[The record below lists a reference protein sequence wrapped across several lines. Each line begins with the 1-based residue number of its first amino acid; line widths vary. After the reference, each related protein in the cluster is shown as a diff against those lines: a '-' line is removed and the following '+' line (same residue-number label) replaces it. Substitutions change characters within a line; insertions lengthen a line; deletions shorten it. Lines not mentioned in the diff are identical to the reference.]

1 MDIAGEYRIPAARA
15 AVWAALNDPQ
25 VLARCIPG
33 CKELEQASPEEMKA
47 RVALKIGPVSATFAG
62 TVRLED
68 VRPPEGYTLV
78 GQGNGG
84 MAGFAKGRAAG
95 SLAEEG
101 AETLLTYTA
110 KAAIGGKIA
119 TLGGCLMQ
127 STSRK
132 LADEFFGK
140 FAAEFGP
147 TEDAAARDPDG
158 APVAESLA
166 DRS

>member
-1 MDIAGEYRIPAARA
+1 MDIAGEYRIPVARE
-15 AVWAALNDPQ
+15 AVWTALNDPE

-33 CKELEQASPEEMKA
+33 CKDLEQASPDEMKA
-47 RVALKIGPVSATFAG
+47 KVALKIGPVSATFAG

-84 MAGFAKGRAAG
+84 MAGFAKGRAVV
-95 SLAEEG
+95 SLAEQG
-101 AETLLTYTA
+101 AETVLTYTA
-110 KAAIGGKIA
+110 KAEIGGKIA
-119 TLGGCLMQ
+119 TLGGRLMQ

-140 FAAEFGP
+140 FAAEFGRVDNP
-147 TEDAAARDPDG
+147 SVQDQ
-158 APVAESLA
+158 VAEPLA